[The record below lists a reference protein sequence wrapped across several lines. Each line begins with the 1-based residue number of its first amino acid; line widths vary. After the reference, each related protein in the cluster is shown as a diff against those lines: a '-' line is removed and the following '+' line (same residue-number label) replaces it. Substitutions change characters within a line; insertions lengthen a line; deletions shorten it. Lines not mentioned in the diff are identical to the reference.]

1 VMSVVNPGNC
11 IGCEACSR
19 ACTKKCHLHIEL

>member
-1 VMSVVNPGNC
+1 MSVAYPGNC

-19 ACTKKCHLHIEL
+19 VCTKRCHLHIEL